1 MAGDEMQSSAG
12 GLQATDLGSSSIVR
26 AQWIKAKA
34 ALIASGARW
43 AVRAPVLCDREGRP
57 RVLKKQEENSTLLLW
72 SETHTHTNY
81 THSLLNEHKMKINQQ
96 M

>member
-34 ALIASGARW
+34 ALIASGTCW
-43 AVRAPVLCDREGRP
+43 VVRAPVLCDRVGSTES
-57 RVLKKQEENSTLLLW
+57 LKEARRKFNSFYFLC
-72 SETHTHTNY
+72 SETELAHAP
-81 THSLLNEHKMKINQQ
+81 S
-96 M
+96 